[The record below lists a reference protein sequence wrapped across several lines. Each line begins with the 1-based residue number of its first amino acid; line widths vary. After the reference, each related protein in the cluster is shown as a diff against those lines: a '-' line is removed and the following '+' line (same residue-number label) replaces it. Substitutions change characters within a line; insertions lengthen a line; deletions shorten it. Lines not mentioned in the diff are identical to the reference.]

1 MVYKFSCIYVLHVYV
16 IYLMSQ
22 IKTSGGTPNTVP
34 IRWDKP
40 DFMVLYGFNSLSEYD
55 KLAESIKEGRLW
67 NVLQYRAVSLER
79 MFT

>member
-1 MVYKFSCIYVLHVYV
+1 
-16 IYLMSQ
+16 
-22 IKTSGGTPNTVP
+22 
-34 IRWDKP
+34 
-40 DFMVLYGFNSLSEYD
+40 MVLYGFNSLSEYD